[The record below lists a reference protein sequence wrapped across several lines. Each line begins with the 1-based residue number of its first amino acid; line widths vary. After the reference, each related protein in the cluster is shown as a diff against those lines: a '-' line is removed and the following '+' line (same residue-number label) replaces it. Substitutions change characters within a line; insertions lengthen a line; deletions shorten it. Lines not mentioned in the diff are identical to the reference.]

1 MSHAAQVLKG
11 KAPCMNVTAFFIKE
25 QSERHVAV
33 TSPEEASLSLHCS
46 AVKRADGIVGDF
58 QVLCCKSWE
67 RLC

>member
-1 MSHAAQVLKG
+1 
-11 KAPCMNVTAFFIKE
+11 MNVTAFFIKE
-25 QSERHVAV
+25 QSERHAAV